1 MKGRRKYECVIWE
14 KGAVTGESFH
24 PFYFRVRAFSV
35 SRTRLSRSL
44 EQGTAWEAGQYFFDR
59 GNNHPVVYQG
69 SGLRSSRPLNQCI
82 VIVYDFLYQNRTQP
96 AVVILL

>member
-1 MKGRRKYECVIWE
+1 M
-14 KGAVTGESFH
+14 TGKSFLQ
-24 PFYFRVRAFSV
+24 FYFRVRTFSI
-35 SRTRLSRSL
+35 SWTRLSRSL
-44 EQGTAWEAGQYFFDR
+44 ERGTAWEAGQYFFDR
-59 GNNHPVVYQG
+59 GNNHLVVYQG